1 MFILYPITVLK
12 VITKEGEE
20 KIIPPTYYGEFS
32 TEGYY
37 ILYDKDMI
45 TDKNVACIT
54 VLSLS
59 YTDVMQG
66 APSDNTKLYS
76 IDDLKEKFEFK
87 DVDIIDTYYIRDVGT
102 SKEFYVGDKIIGFK
116 SGSSIYCPRKVI
128 FTGVD
133 FLNGSNDDTGSVNIT
148 FIEDSDSE
156 NKVKITLS
164 NHEYSYNKLMKNG
177 YCPFY
182 SDYYIGLAS
191 SLFSGTI

>member
-1 MFILYPITVLK
+1 MFILYPTTVLK
-12 VITKEGEE
+12 VTTKEGEE
-20 KIIPPTYYGEFS
+20 KIIPPTYYGKFS
-32 TEGYY
+32 TGNYY

-54 VLSLS
+54 VLS

-116 SGSSIYCPRKVI
+116 SGSSINCPRKVI

-133 FLNGSNDDTGSVNIT
+133 FLNGSNDDTGNANIT
-148 FIEDSDSE
+148 FVEDSDSE

-182 SDYYIGLAS
+182 SDYYIEPAS
-191 SLFSGTI
+191 SLFSGAI

>member
-32 TEGYY
+32 TVGYY

-54 VLSLS
+54 VLS
-59 YTDVMQG
+59 YADVMQG

-87 DVDIIDTYYIRDVGT
+87 NVDIIDTYYIRDVGT

-133 FLNGSNDDTGSVNIT
+133 FLNGSNDDTGSANIT
-148 FIEDSDSE
+148 FVEDSGRE
-156 NKVKITLS
+156 NKVTITLS
-164 NHEYSYNKLMKNG
+164 NHEYSYNKFTKNG

-182 SDYYIGLAS
+182 SDYYIEPT
-191 SLFSGTI
+191 SLFGGIF

>member
-20 KIIPPTYYGEFS
+20 KIIPPTYYGEFF
-32 TEGYY
+32 TVGYY

-45 TDKNVACIT
+45 TDKNVACIA
-54 VLSLS
+54 VLS
-59 YTDVMQG
+59 YADVMQG

-87 DVDIIDTYYIRDVGT
+87 NVDIIDTYYIRDVGT

-133 FLNGSNDDTGSVNIT
+133 FLNGSNDDTGSANIT
-148 FIEDSDSE
+148 FVEDSGRE
-156 NKVKITLS
+156 NKVTITLS
-164 NHEYSYNKLMKNG
+164 NHEYSYNKFTKNG

-182 SDYYIGLAS
+182 SDYYIEQT
-191 SLFSGTI
+191 SLFGGIF

>member
-20 KIIPPTYYGEFS
+20 KIIPPTYYGEFF

-54 VLSLS
+54 VLS

-66 APSDNTKLYS
+66 APSDNIKLYS

-102 SKEFYVGDKIIGFK
+102 FKEFYVGDKIIGFK
-116 SGSSIYCPRKVI
+116 SGPNIYCPQKVI
-128 FTGVD
+128 FTSVD

-182 SDYYIGLAS
+182 SDYYIEPTNS
-191 SLFSGTI
+191 SLFSGIF

>member
-32 TEGYY
+32 TVGYY

-45 TDKNVACIT
+45 TDKNVACIA
-54 VLSLS
+54 VLP
-59 YTDVMQG
+59 YADVMQG

-87 DVDIIDTYYIRDVGT
+87 NVDIIDTYYIRDVGT

-133 FLNGSNDDTGSVNIT
+133 FLNGSNDDTGSANIT
-148 FIEDSDSE
+148 FVEDSGRE
-156 NKVKITLS
+156 NKVTITLS
-164 NHEYSYNKLMKNG
+164 NHEYSYNKFTKNG

-182 SDYYIGLAS
+182 SDYYIEQT
-191 SLFSGTI
+191 SLFGGIF

>member
-32 TEGYY
+32 TVGYY

-45 TDKNVACIT
+45 TDKNVACIA
-54 VLSLS
+54 VLS
-59 YTDVMQG
+59 YADVMQG

-87 DVDIIDTYYIRDVGT
+87 NVDIIDTYYIRDVGT

-133 FLNGSNDDTGSVNIT
+133 FLNGSNDDTGSANIT
-148 FIEDSDSE
+148 FVEDSGRE
-156 NKVKITLS
+156 NKVTITLS
-164 NHEYSYNKLMKNG
+164 NHEYSYNKFTKNG

-182 SDYYIGLAS
+182 SDYYIEQT
-191 SLFSGTI
+191 SLFGGIF

>member
-1 MFILYPITVLK
+1 MFILYPTTVLK

-20 KIIPPTYYGEFS
+20 KIIPPAYYGEFS
-32 TEGYY
+32 IGNYY
-37 ILYDKDMI
+37 ILYNKDM
-45 TDKNVACIT
+45 VANKYMARVSAISYADT
-54 VLSLS
+54 VRV
-59 YTDVMQG
+59 D
-66 APSDNTKLYS
+66 PFENIRLYS
-76 IDDLKEKFEFK
+76 INEFKEKFEFK

-116 SGSSIYCPRKVI
+116 SGSNIYCPRKVI

-133 FLNGSNDDTGSVNIT
+133 FLNGSNDDTGSANIT
-148 FIEDSDSE
+148 FVEDSDRE

-182 SDYYIGLAS
+182 SDYYIESS
-191 SLFSGTI
+191 SLFGGIF

>member
-32 TEGYY
+32 TVGYY

-45 TDKNVACIT
+45 TDKNVACIA
-54 VLSLS
+54 VLS
-59 YTDVMQG
+59 YADVMQG

-87 DVDIIDTYYIRDVGT
+87 NVDIIDTYYIRDVGT

-133 FLNGSNDDTGSVNIT
+133 FLNGSNDDTGSANIT
-148 FIEDSDSE
+148 FVEDSGRE
-156 NKVKITLS
+156 NKVTITLS
-164 NHEYSYNKLMKNG
+164 NHEYSYNKFTKNG

-182 SDYYIGLAS
+182 SDYYIEQT

>member
-20 KIIPPTYYGEFS
+20 KTIPPLYYGKFS
-32 TEGYY
+32 TGEYY

-54 VLSLS
+54 VLS
-59 YTDVMQG
+59 YADVMQG

-116 SGSSIYCPRKVI
+116 FGSNIYCPRKVI

-133 FLNGSNDDTGSVNIT
+133 FLNGSNDDTGSANIT
-148 FIEDSDSE
+148 FVEDSGRE
-156 NKVKITLS
+156 NKVTITLS
-164 NHEYSYNKLMKNG
+164 NHEYSYNKFTKNG

-182 SDYYIGLAS
+182 SDYYIESS
-191 SLFSGTI
+191 SLFGGIF

>member
-12 VITKEGEE
+12 VITKEGEY

-54 VLSLS
+54 VLP

-116 SGSSIYCPRKVI
+116 SGSSINCPRKVI

-133 FLNGSNDDTGSVNIT
+133 FLNGSNDDTGNANIT
-148 FIEDSDSE
+148 FVEDSDSE

-182 SDYYIGLAS
+182 SDYYIEPAS
-191 SLFSGTI
+191 SLFSGAI

>member
-32 TEGYY
+32 TGNYY

-45 TDKNVACIT
+45 ANKNMARVS
-54 VLSLS
+54 VVS
-59 YTDVMQG
+59 YADIVQSTYPENVRFYFI
-66 APSDNTKLYS
+66 NEF
-76 IDDLKEKFEFK
+76 KEKFEFK

-102 SKEFYVGDKIIGFK
+102 FKEFYVGDKIIGFK
-116 SGSSIYCPRKVI
+116 SGSNIYCPQKVI
-128 FTGVD
+128 FTSVD

>member
-12 VITKEGEE
+12 VTTKEGEE
-20 KIIPPTYYGEFS
+20 KTIPPTYYGKFS
-32 TEGYY
+32 TGGYY

-54 VLSLS
+54 VLS
-59 YTDVMQG
+59 YADVIQC

-116 SGSSIYCPRKVI
+116 SGSNIYCPRKVI
-128 FTGVD
+128 FIGVD
-133 FLNGSNDDTGSVNIT
+133 FLNGSNDDTGSANIT
-148 FIEDSDSE
+148 FVEDSGRE

-182 SDYYIGLAS
+182 SDYYIEPAS
-191 SLFSGTI
+191 SLFSGAI

>member
-32 TEGYY
+32 TVGYY

-54 VLSLS
+54 VLS
-59 YTDVMQG
+59 YADVMQG
-66 APSDNTKLYS
+66 APSDNTKLYYS

-102 SKEFYVGDKIIGFK
+102 FKEFYVGDKIIGFK
-116 SGSSIYCPRKVI
+116 SGSNIYCPQKVI
-128 FTGVD
+128 FTSVD
-133 FLNGSNDDTGSVNIT
+133 LNGSNDDTGSVNIT

>member
-20 KIIPPTYYGEFS
+20 KIIPPTYYGEFF

-66 APSDNTKLYS
+66 APSDNIKLYS

-133 FLNGSNDDTGSVNIT
+133 FLNGSNDDTGSANII
-148 FIEDSDSE
+148 FVEDSGSE
-156 NKVKITLS
+156 NKVTITLS
-164 NHEYSYNKLMKNG
+164 NHEYSYNKFTKNG

-182 SDYYIGLAS
+182 SDYYIEPAS
-191 SLFSGTI
+191 SLFSGAI

>member
-12 VITKEGEE
+12 VITKEGEY

-54 VLSLS
+54 VLS

-116 SGSSIYCPRKVI
+116 SGSSINCPRKVI

-133 FLNGSNDDTGSVNIT
+133 FLNGSNDDTGNANIT
-148 FIEDSDSE
+148 FVEDSDSE

-182 SDYYIGLAS
+182 SDYYIEPAS
-191 SLFSGTI
+191 SLFSGAI

>member
-12 VITKEGEE
+12 VTTKEGEE
-20 KIIPPTYYGEFS
+20 KIIPPAYYGEFS
-32 TEGYY
+32 IGNYY
-37 ILYDKDMI
+37 ILYDKEDMAANKGMARVSVI
-45 TDKNVACIT
+45 SYANTVRVDPFENVRF
-54 VLSLS
+54 
-59 YTDVMQG
+59 
-66 APSDNTKLYS
+66 YS
-76 IDDLKEKFEFK
+76 INEFKEKFEFK

-191 SLFSGTI
+191 SLFNGTI

>member
-12 VITKEGEE
+12 VTTKEGEE
-20 KIIPPTYYGEFS
+20 KTIPQLYYGKFS
-32 TEGYY
+32 TGGYY

-54 VLSLS
+54 VLS
-59 YTDVMQG
+59 YADVIQR

-116 SGSSIYCPRKVI
+116 SGSNIYCPRKVI
-128 FTGVD
+128 FTSVD

-182 SDYYIGLAS
+182 SDYYIESS